1 MTERVFYDKRRWENW
16 VSRLREME
24 LEKVSEEEL
33 SSFLINMMDDVVV
46 ALLKILKSFEKGIIQ
61 LEDAK
66 NMIEDIREIILKPV
80 ELDDELKNMH
90 LQSIQNSLL
99 AVVSSFQRYLSG
111 EREERATEELLKEAA
126 RAEEEGNYERALELV
141 SEIGARVLRGEKLDD
156 SLFSEIPDGMVLE
169 WMDGVDSISAA
180 ITLDVDVEIEDE
192 EEEEI

>member
-111 EREERATEELLKEAA
+111 EREERATEELLKEAVK
-126 RAEEEGNYERALELV
+126 AEEEGNYERALELV

>member
-16 VSRLREME
+16 LSRLREME

-80 ELDDELKNMH
+80 ELDNELKNMH

-111 EREERATEELLKEAA
+111 EREERATEELLKEAVK
-126 RAEEEGNYERALELV
+126 AEEEGNYERALELV